1 MSECQ
6 RQIEIESME
15 QFVSLFGN
23 LDENVDILKQEL
35 GVNIFARGTEL
46 TVSGDEQAVDTA
58 VSVVQKLLG
67 MLTRGEPID
76 RSRIRYAISLAR
88 EGNIDRIEEIMQDVI
103 AITYRGK
110 QVKCKTLGQRQ
121 YVKSVKDNLMTFAVG
136 PAGTGKT
143 YLAIAMAFVALKNK
157 EVERIIL
164 TRPAV
169 EAGEKLGFLPG
180 DLQEKIDPYLR
191 PLYDGLYDTL
201 GADAAQRHLEK
212 GIIEIAPLA
221 YMRGR
226 TLDDAFIILD
236 EAQNTTPEQMKMFLT
251 RIGFGSKAVVT
262 GDITQIDL
270 PKASQSG
277 LRQAYRILQNIEE
290 IGFYNLQA
298 EDVVRHPVVAK
309 IIRAYDRFQARE
321 LSQHE
326 LRDKSY
332 EPQEDTTVETV

>member
-6 RQIEIESME
+6 RQIEVESME

-23 LDENVDILKQEL
+23 LDENVDILQQEL
-35 GVNIFARGTEL
+35 GVKLFARGTEL
-46 TVSGDEQAVDTA
+46 TVQGDEEAVTTA
-58 VSVVQKLLG
+58 VNVVNKLLG
-67 MLTRGEPID
+67 MLSRGEPID

-88 EGNIDRIEEIMQDVI
+88 EGNIDRIEEIMHDVI

-121 YVKSVKDNLMTFAVG
+121 YVKSITDNLMTFAVG

-180 DLQEKIDPYLR
+180 DLAQKVDPYLR
-191 PLYDGLYDTL
+191 PLYDALHDMMGVEAYARLVER
-201 GADAAQRHLEK
+201 GV
-212 GIIEIAPLA
+212 IEVAPLA

-226 TLDDAFIILD
+226 TLNDAFIILD
-236 EAQNTTPEQMKMFLT
+236 EAQNTTSEQMKMFLT
-251 RIGFGSKAVVT
+251 RMGMGSRVIIT

-270 PKASQSG
+270 PAGRRSG
-277 LRQAYRILQNIEE
+277 L
-290 IGFYNLQA
+290 
-298 EDVVRHPVVAK
+298 
-309 IIRAYDRFQARE
+309 
-321 LSQHE
+321 
-326 LRDKSY
+326 
-332 EPQEDTTVETV
+332 VEAL

>member
-110 QVKCKTLGQRQ
+110 QVKCKTLGQQPVRGGR
-121 YVKSVKDNLMTFAVG
+121 SRA
-136 PAGTGKT
+136 
-143 YLAIAMAFVALKNK
+143 
-157 EVERIIL
+157 
-164 TRPAV
+164 TRA
-169 EAGEKLGFLPG
+169 
-180 DLQEKIDPYLR
+180 
-191 PLYDGLYDTL
+191 
-201 GADAAQRHLEK
+201 
-212 GIIEIAPLA
+212 
-221 YMRGR
+221 
-226 TLDDAFIILD
+226 
-236 EAQNTTPEQMKMFLT
+236 
-251 RIGFGSKAVVT
+251 
-262 GDITQIDL
+262 
-270 PKASQSG
+270 
-277 LRQAYRILQNIEE
+277 
-290 IGFYNLQA
+290 
-298 EDVVRHPVVAK
+298 
-309 IIRAYDRFQARE
+309 
-321 LSQHE
+321 
-326 LRDKSY
+326 
-332 EPQEDTTVETV
+332 